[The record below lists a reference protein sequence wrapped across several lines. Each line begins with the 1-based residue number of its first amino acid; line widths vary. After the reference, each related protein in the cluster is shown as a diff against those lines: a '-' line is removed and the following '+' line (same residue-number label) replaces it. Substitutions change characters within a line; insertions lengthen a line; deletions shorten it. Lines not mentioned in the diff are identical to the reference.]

1 MAENTKDYIIE
12 QAYLLFLNK
21 SYEAVSISDLS
32 KAIGMTKGAMYHHF
46 ASKEALFIE
55 VVDKYLILK
64 EITYFSEDLSL
75 SQFIEKNLQ
84 EVEDILESIM
94 GTSPQSVPTS
104 YLSILIDAMRHYP
117 GFTKDKMRYI
127 NADVAKVEKVMHNA
141 IARGEIRNDINV
153 RIMAVNYFS
162 LGAGMATSILQE
174 NSPEQAINLLRE
186 QMYELYKVLKA

>member
-117 GFTKDKMRYI
+117 GFTKDKMLCI
-127 NADVAKVEKVMHNA
+127 NADISKVEKVMQNA
-141 IARGEIRNDINV
+141 IVCGEIRKDINV
-153 RIMAVNYFS
+153 KIMAVIYFS
-162 LGAGMATSILQE
+162 LITGMATSILQE
-174 NSPEQAINLLRE
+174 NSPKKAVSHLRE
-186 QMYELYKVLKA
+186 QMHELYKVLKA

>member
-117 GFTKDKMRYI
+117 GFTKDKMLCI
-127 NADVAKVEKVMHNA
+127 NADISKVEKVMQNA
-141 IARGEIRNDINV
+141 IVCGEIRKDINV
-153 RIMAVNYFS
+153 KIMAVIYFS
-162 LGAGMATSILQE
+162 LITGMATSILQE
-174 NSPEQAINLLRE
+174 NSPKKAVSHLIE
-186 QMYELYKVLKA
+186 QMHELYKVLKA

>member
-104 YLSILIDAMRHYP
+104 YLSILIDALRHYP

-174 NSPEQAINLLRE
+174 NSPEHAINLLRE

>member
-12 QAYLLFLNK
+12 QAYLLFLKK
-21 SYEAVSISDLS
+21 SYEAVSISELS

-46 ASKEALFIE
+46 ESKEALFIA
-55 VVDKYLILK
+55 VIDKYLILD
-64 EITYFSEDLSL
+64 EITDYSDEMTLV
-75 SQFIEKNLQ
+75 QFIELNLKKA
-84 EVEDILESIM
+84 EEIVYSIM
-94 GTSPQSVPTS
+94 GKTLEFVPTS
-104 YLSILIDAMRHYP
+104 YLSLLIDAMRHYP

-174 NSPEQAINLLRE
+174 NSPEQAINVLRE